1 MTSGI
6 KVLRAWAWLVIF
18 MPLLAA
24 PHLAL
29 AAGVATSAPA
39 EWGLP
44 QLMQSLAQVKSA
56 KNKFTERKYLGMLD
70 QPLVSSGKLAYT
82 APAHLEKLTLAPKS
96 ETMILDGDTLS
107 VDVKGKRRTLSLKQY
122 PLLWAF
128 VESIRATLAGDLP
141 ALQQFYRVTLE
152 GEAGQWQLLLM
163 PTDPEVRD
171 VVREIRIAGKRNR
184 LTRVEVMETQGD
196 HSVMTI
202 SESDT

>member
-1 MTSGI
+1 MIFGI
-6 KVLRAWAWLVIF
+6 ERARGFGRVAVVS
-18 MPLLAA
+18 LLLSLA
-24 PHLAL
+24 PTAR
-29 AAGVATSAPA
+29 AEGPA
-39 EWGLP
+39 SPTTWDLP

-82 APAHLEKLTLAPKS
+82 APAHLEKLTLTPKP
-96 ETMILDGDTLS
+96 ETMILDGDILS
-107 VDVKGKRRTLSLKQY
+107 VDIKGKRRTLTLQQY

-152 GEAGQWQLLLM
+152 GEAGQWRLLLM

-184 LTRVEVMETQGD
+184 VTRIEVTEVQGD
-196 HSVMTI
+196 RSVMTI